1 PVQEEIVQLW
11 QADKLEAA
19 LLPAPVSP
27 QPGLQPPTRRLRIGY
42 LSADFCNHP
51 TADLMQSAL
60 LLHDK
65 SKFEI

>member
-1 PVQEEIVQLW
+1 MRG
-11 QADKLEAA
+11 K
-19 LLPAPVSP
+19 
-27 QPGLQPPTRRLRIGY
+27 LRIGY

-65 SKFEI
+65 SKFGRSQKKAENSCSIYG